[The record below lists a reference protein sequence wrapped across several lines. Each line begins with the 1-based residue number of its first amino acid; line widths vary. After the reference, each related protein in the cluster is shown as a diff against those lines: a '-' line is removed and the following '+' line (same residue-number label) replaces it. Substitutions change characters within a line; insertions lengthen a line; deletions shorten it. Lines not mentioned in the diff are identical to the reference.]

1 MKGNTYAGGI
11 RQVLAAM
18 ALTVAIGV
26 TLSAQAQNL
35 IPPSEDQGEI
45 PGFGGTG
52 LAGLYY
58 DNGNNFSFAAGSQA
72 EASFTAN
79 NLCFPDC
86 LGNSFTDSA
95 GGLQLFT
102 NGSASNFNFFTS
114 VEPVRLTWDNSEIVM
129 AGYIAIT
136 TPGTYTFTV
145 GSDDNTFL
153 TIGGVQQQILGGGP
167 QTFQDTFTQ
176 AGLYKI
182 SVDFL
187 EINGAS
193 RLSFVADDPNG
204 NCIIGCYNVD
214 NNLNPN
220 DLFYSDADL
229 SGAPAPT
236 IGGGW
241 AAITVAGLMGI
252 EMMRRR
258 SAVRRV

>member
-1 MKGNTYAGGI
+1 MGSTYACCFRRI
-11 RQVLAAM
+11 AAAVAALM
-18 ALTVAIGV
+18 AALGFVPST
-26 TLSAQAQNL
+26 QAQNL
-35 IPPSEDQGEI
+35 IPPSENQGAV

-58 DNGNNFSFAAGSQA
+58 DNGNGFSSASGSQA

-86 LGNSFTDSA
+86 LGNSFTDGA

-102 NGSASNFNFFTS
+102 NGAATNFNFFTS

-176 AGLYKI
+176 AGLYKM

-187 EINGAS
+187 EFGGGS

-229 SGAPAPT
+229 SGAPAPA

-241 AAITVAGLMGI
+241 AAIAVAGLMGT

-258 SAVRRV
+258 RRA

>member
-1 MKGNTYAGGI
+1 MMGKPRTLDFRRFAASAA
-11 RQVLAAM
+11 VLAAVM
-18 ALTVAIGV
+18 CAIV
-26 TLSAQAQNL
+26 PVQAQNL
-35 IPPSEDQGEI
+35 IPPSEDVGDI

-58 DNGNNFSFAAGSQA
+58 DNQNNFSSDAGSPA

-86 LGNSFTDSA
+86 QGNSFSDSD
-95 GGLQLFT
+95 GGLAAFT
-102 NGSASNFNFFTS
+102 NGAANNFNFFTS
-114 VEPVRLTWDNSEIVM
+114 VEPVRLTWNNSEIVM
-129 AGYIAIT
+129 AGYIAIAA
-136 TPGTYTFTV
+136 PGTYTFTV

-176 AGLYKI
+176 AGLYRM
-182 SVDFL
+182 SAQFL
-187 EINGAS
+187 EFSGGS
-193 RLSFVADDPNG
+193 RLSLVVDDPSG
-204 NCIIGCYNVD
+204 TCIVGCYDTN
-214 NNLNPN
+214 NNLDPN

-229 SGAPAPT
+229 AGAPAPV

-241 AAITVAGLMGI
+241 MAIAAAGLMGV

-258 SAVRRV
+258 RRA

>member
-1 MKGNTYAGGI
+1 MRGVGA
-11 RQVLAAM
+11 V
-18 ALTVAIGV
+18 ALYR
-26 TLSAQAQNL
+26 LSAAIVLSAVSLCGSAARAQNL
-35 IPPSEDQGEI
+35 IPPTEDQGAV

-52 LAGLYY
+52 LDGLYY
-58 DNGNNFSFAAGSQA
+58 DNGNNFYSASGSPA

-86 LGNSFTDSA
+86 QGNSFSDGA

-102 NGSASNFNFFTS
+102 NGAASNFNFFTS

-129 AGYIAIT
+129 SGYIAIT

-145 GSDDNTFL
+145 GSDDNTYL

-176 AGLYKI
+176 AGLYKM
-182 SVDFL
+182 SADFL
-187 EINGAS
+187 EFGGGS

-204 NCIIGCYNVD
+204 NCVIGCYNVD

-229 SGAPAPT
+229 SGAPAPA

-241 AAITVAGLMGI
+241 GAIAVAGLMGL
-252 EMMRRR
+252 EVRRR
-258 SAVRRV
+258 RRVI